1 MAKKAKENKS
11 LPIYILNGPN
21 TNLLGDREPEIYGYT
36 TLPQIGEMCAAQA
49 KTHGLSVVFRQ
60 TNREGDLV
68 DWIQEAR
75 KQASAII
82 INPAGYGHT
91 SVAILDAL
99 QACTIPIIECHL
111 SNLARREAFRHH
123 SWVSKAAT
131 GIIMGFGAQGYV
143 RAVDAVA
150 QILKAK
156 KK

>member
-21 TNLLGDREPEIYGYT
+21 TNLLGDREPEIYGHT
-36 TLPQIGEMCAAQA
+36 TLPQIGDMCADQA
-49 KTHGLSVVFRQ
+49 KSHGLSTVFRQ

-68 DWIQEAR
+68 DWVQEAR

-91 SVAILDAL
+91 SIALLDAL
-99 QACTIPIIECHL
+99 LACKMPIIEVHL
-111 SNLARREAFRHH
+111 SNLARREEFRHH

-131 GIIMGFGAQGYV
+131 GVIMGFGAQGYV
-143 RAVDAVA
+143 RAVDTIA
-150 QILKAK
+150 QILKANK
-156 KK
+156 K

>member
-1 MAKKAKENKS
+1 MAKNPKENNI

-36 TLPQIGEMCAAQA
+36 TLPQIGEMCVAQA
-49 KTHGLSVVFRQ
+49 KIHGLTVIFRQ
-60 TNREGDLV
+60 TNCEGDLV

-75 KQASAII
+75 KKGSGII

-99 QACTIPIIECHL
+99 LACTIPIIECHL
-111 SNLARREAFRHH
+111 SNLHRREPFRHH
-123 SWVSKAAT
+123 SWVAKAAT

-143 RAVDAVA
+143 RSVDAIA
-150 QILKAK
+150 EILKAK

>member
-1 MAKKAKENKS
+1 MAKNTKENKA

-36 TLPQIGEMCAAQA
+36 TLPEIGEMCADQA
-49 KTHGLSVVFRQ
+49 RSHGLSTVFRQ
-60 TNREGDLV
+60 TNRDGDLV

-91 SVAILDAL
+91 SVAVLDAL
-99 QACTIPIIECHL
+99 LACTCPIIEVHL
-111 SNLARREAFRHH
+111 SNLARRESFRHH
-123 SWVSKAAT
+123 SWVSKGAT
-131 GIIMGFGAQGYV
+131 GVIMGFGAQGYV
-143 RAVDAVA
+143 RAVDAIA

>member
-1 MAKKAKENKS
+1 MAKKPKENKS

-49 KTHGLSVVFRQ
+49 KSHGLSVVFRQ

-75 KQASAII
+75 KQASGII
-82 INPAGYGHT
+82 INPAGYAHT

-143 RAVDAVA
+143 RAVDAIA

>member
-21 TNLLGDREPEIYGYT
+21 TNLLGDREPEIYGHT

-49 KTHGLSVVFRQ
+49 KSHGLSVVFRQ

-75 KQASAII
+75 KQGAAII
-82 INPAGYGHT
+82 INPAGYSHT
-91 SVAILDAL
+91 SVATLDAL
-99 QACTIPIIECHL
+99 QACAIPIIECHL
-111 SNLARREAFRHH
+111 SNLARRESFRHH

-143 RAVDAVA
+143 RAVDTIA

>member
-21 TNLLGDREPEIYGYT
+21 TNLLGDREPEIYGTT

-99 QACTIPIIECHL
+99 QACAIPIIECHL

-143 RAVDAVA
+143 RAVDTIA
-150 QILKAK
+150 QILKARK
-156 KK
+156 K